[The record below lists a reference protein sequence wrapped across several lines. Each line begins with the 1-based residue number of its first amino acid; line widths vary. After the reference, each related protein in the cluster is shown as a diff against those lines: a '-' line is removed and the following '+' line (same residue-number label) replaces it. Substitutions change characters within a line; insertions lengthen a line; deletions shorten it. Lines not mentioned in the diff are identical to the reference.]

1 MLTLSGIL
9 RYSTWPTKSCNKIL
23 SISAQS
29 SDICQTFTTL
39 FMPFCCFIAFFKH
52 VKLCF
57 RPLSDFVI
65 PHVKMLGWGILES
78 LCPCVHL
85 FVYLSIRLCP
95 EGILWTAQPFV
106 SKPEMVC
113 HAQESGCYLQG
124 QGHNKGFYNH
134 NMTVSTI
141 SMLRYLL
148 NWFVF
153 VFLPNLVCWET
164 IISQNILWGHSN
176 GSKCNLMLVQM
187 IPSEPLK
194 LQ

>member
-1 MLTLSGIL
+1 
-9 RYSTWPTKSCNKIL
+9 
-23 SISAQS
+23 
-29 SDICQTFTTL
+29 
-39 FMPFCCFIAFFKH
+39 MPFCCFISFFKH

-85 FVYLSIRLCP
+85 FVYLS
-95 EGILWTAQPFV
+95 GFV
-106 SKPEMVC
+106 QKVSSEQLNLLYPNLIWWCIVQRWC

-141 SMLRYLL
+141 SMLWYLL
-148 NWFVF
+148 NWFF
-153 VFLPNLVCWET
+153 FFLPNLVCWET

-176 GSKCNLMLVQM
+176 GSKFNLLLVQLV
-187 IPSEPLK
+187 PSEPLK